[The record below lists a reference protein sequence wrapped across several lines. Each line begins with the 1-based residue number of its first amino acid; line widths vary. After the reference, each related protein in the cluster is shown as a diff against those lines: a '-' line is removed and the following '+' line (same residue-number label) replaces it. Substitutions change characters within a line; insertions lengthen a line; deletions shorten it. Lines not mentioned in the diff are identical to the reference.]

1 MRLLQR
7 QGCCHSNYYRL
18 VFLFRVAYIV
28 CSFVLMLFR
37 SYYLQGLLEGV
48 SDAFTK
54 NFHFIDSV
62 KAYLS
67 YALLRACVSSSP
79 VVFQVKIENLS
90 ILIFIILDVTVLI
103 DFKYAFMLN
112 CLFFFDSMLVEFFQ
126 FCCSVL
132 ERV

>member
-1 MRLLQR
+1 
-7 QGCCHSNYYRL
+7 
-18 VFLFRVAYIV
+18 
-28 CSFVLMLFR
+28 MLFR

-103 DFKYAFMLN
+103 DCKYAIMLN
-112 CLFFFDSMLVEFFQ
+112 CLFFFDSMLVEYF
-126 FCCSVL
+126 
-132 ERV
+132 

>member
-1 MRLLQR
+1 
-7 QGCCHSNYYRL
+7 
-18 VFLFRVAYIV
+18 
-28 CSFVLMLFR
+28 MLFH

-48 SDAFTK
+48 SDTFTK

-79 VVFQVKIENLS
+79 VVFQVKIEILS
-90 ILIFIILDVTVLI
+90 MLIFIILDVTVLI
-103 DFKYAFMLN
+103 DCVISMLITLN
-112 CLFFFDSMLVEFFQ
+112 CLFFFDSMLVEYFQ